1 MGHPRPV
8 LHGIRQQTQTS
19 SVEKRVSD
27 DQIPVGLLTIVMV
40 DVGWI
45 HTMSGCSVVDQ
56 QSL

>member
-8 LHGIRQQTQTS
+8 FHGIRQQTRTS
-19 SVEKRVSD
+19 SVEKRVLD
-27 DQIPVGLLTIVMV
+27 DQAPFGLLTIVMV

-45 HTMSGCSVVDQ
+45 HTMSGCTVVDQ